1 MRKKILMA
9 ADASMYSRKAMEY
22 AAQLAEAVTAV
33 DFALLHIQPQISQ
46 YLTDE
51 AARVP
56 KVKKE
61 VEKVK
66 AKNKQASLELLE
78 ECKSFLVSRGIDAGC
93 VALESHSRDRGIAED
108 ILKMAEDRSFDAII
122 VGRRGLSGLQEL
134 FMGSVTTNLLNRSR
148 VIPVWVV
155 GGPCKSE
162 RVLAAVD
169 GSSQSLRVVDHLA
182 YIFSGNPDVRFTFLN
197 VEPLLKDVCEID
209 LGPAESAELEAA
221 LLDANEKCISGFA
234 SQARAMLQKAG
245 FAADRISFES
255 LKKQLFTGKTISDY
269 ARQGDYGTVVIG
281 KTGSGGSSDLGKVAR
296 YLIQKL
302 SDRTVWVV
310 P

>member
-1 MRKKILMA
+1 M
-9 ADASMYSRKAMEY
+9 
-22 AAQLAEAVTAV
+22 
-33 DFALLHIQPQISQ
+33 LHIQPQISQ

-51 AARVP
+51 VARVP

-66 AKNKQASLELLE
+66 AKTNRPLLNCFSE

-108 ILKMAEDRSFDAII
+108 IPKWPRTAPLMQSLWAAGAFPGFRAVYGQCDHQSAEP
-122 VGRRGLSGLQEL
+122 V
-134 FMGSVTTNLLNRSR
+134 R

-155 GGPCKSE
+155 GVTRKSD

-221 LLDANEKCISGFA
+221 L
-234 SQARAMLQKAG
+234 
-245 FAADRISFES
+245 
-255 LKKQLFTGKTISDY
+255 
-269 ARQGDYGTVVIG
+269 
-281 KTGSGGSSDLGKVAR
+281 
-296 YLIQKL
+296 
-302 SDRTVWVV
+302 
-310 P
+310 

>member
-78 ECKSFLVSRGIDAGC
+78 ECKSFLVSRA
-93 VALESHSRDRGIAED
+93 
-108 ILKMAEDRSFDAII
+108 
-122 VGRRGLSGLQEL
+122 
-134 FMGSVTTNLLNRSR
+134 
-148 VIPVWVV
+148 
-155 GGPCKSE
+155 
-162 RVLAAVD
+162 
-169 GSSQSLRVVDHLA
+169 
-182 YIFSGNPDVRFTFLN
+182 
-197 VEPLLKDVCEID
+197 
-209 LGPAESAELEAA
+209 
-221 LLDANEKCISGFA
+221 
-234 SQARAMLQKAG
+234 
-245 FAADRISFES
+245 
-255 LKKQLFTGKTISDY
+255 
-269 ARQGDYGTVVIG
+269 
-281 KTGSGGSSDLGKVAR
+281 
-296 YLIQKL
+296 
-302 SDRTVWVV
+302 
-310 P
+310 